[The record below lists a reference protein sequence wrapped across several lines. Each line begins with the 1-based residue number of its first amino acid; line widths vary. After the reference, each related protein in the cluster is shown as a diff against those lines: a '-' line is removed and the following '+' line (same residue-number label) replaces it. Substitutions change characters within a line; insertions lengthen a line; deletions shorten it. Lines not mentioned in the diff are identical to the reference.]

1 MKLSVHTDSHFTSL
15 LHLRH
20 PYLEIVKDI
29 KIFFRLLSYIE
40 VRFCREKCY
49 DKFMSDL
56 NITINQLEKDS
67 SAALS
72 SNGIEMVDD
81 LLMGDETAHKK
92 RTVDESNASA
102 ESGGIMRRVFV
113 AGSIPSD
120 YIAQLPGKIGQQI
133 LDQSAGDAWV
143 QRDMLNYYVNEELKK
158 LPVLDQIRV
167 LGMPES
173 EKIPTLLSLLEK
185 MLVVGDY

>member
-1 MKLSVHTDSHFTSL
+1 MRIFLSSYLD
-15 LHLRH
+15 H
-20 PYLEIVKDI
+20 PIISSGSPTGDGASVDTNLSWEEETVKDD
-29 KIFFRLLSYIE
+29 
-40 VRFCREKCY
+40 

-133 LDQSAGDAWV
+133 LDQSAGDASV

-167 LGMPES
+167 LDMPES